1 MGNRTDGQQSGSTL
15 PFYFFPD
22 AYSLHSNN
30 TEEDI
35 VVLYL
40 TFFEV
45 CHFPVS
51 DKYGIVFVNKQSFS
65 GRWCCLETIT
75 NLHPNI
81 RFIPRKNVSLVSIIN
96 PKYIYIINQ
105 DIQIYML
112 PIAGQTAE
120 PIGLQFFVDT
130 QGFPGSVY
138 G

>member
-1 MGNRTDGQQSGSTL
+1 MHIRFIRTILRKISSFCIL
-15 PFYFFPD
+15 HFFKFVIFL
-22 AYSLHSNN
+22 SLIN
-30 TEEDI
+30 
-35 VVLYL
+35 
-40 TFFEV
+40 
-45 CHFPVS
+45 
-51 DKYGIVFVNKQSFS
+51 GIVFVNKQSFS

-96 PKYIYIINQ
+96 AKYIFIINQ

-120 PIGLQFFVDT
+120 PIGLNFFVDT